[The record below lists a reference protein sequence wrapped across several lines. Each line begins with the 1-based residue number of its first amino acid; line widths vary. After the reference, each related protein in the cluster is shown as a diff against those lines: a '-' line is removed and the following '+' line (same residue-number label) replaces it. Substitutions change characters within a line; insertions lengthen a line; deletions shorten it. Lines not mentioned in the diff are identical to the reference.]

1 MLITS
6 PSFKD
11 GENIPKKFTCDG
23 STSLN
28 RVGSASL
35 DVARDKSL
43 TTGGGMN
50 PELHIEN
57 VPPGTQGLALIMDD
71 PDATRG
77 GTFTHWLVWNID
89 PGTKIIKE
97 ESVPPG
103 AVEGVNDFGNIGYG
117 GPCPPRGA
125 NPHHYQFKLY
135 ALDGIL
141 KLSKGAA
148 KDALGAEIGKHLVA
162 KAELVGLYQRQ

>member
-6 PSFKD
+6 PSFKA
-11 GENIPKKFTCDG
+11 GENIPKKFACDGFDKLTTDG
-23 STSLN
+23 STSPALN
-28 RVGSASL
+28 EVEG
-35 DVARDKSL
+35 L

-57 VPPGTQGLALIMDD
+57 VPVEAKSLVLIVDD

-77 GTFTHWLVWNID
+77 GTFTHWLVWNIN
-89 PGTKIIKE
+89 PSTAVIKE

-117 GPCPPRGA
+117 SPCPPKGA
-125 NPHHYQFKLY
+125 NPHHYHFKLY

>member
-1 MLITS
+1 MILTS

-11 GENIPKKFTCDG
+11 GEHIPKKFSCDG
-23 STSLN
+23 FDKLTTSGLTSPALN
-28 RVGSASL
+28 EVEG
-35 DVARDKSL
+35 L

-57 VPPGTQGLALIMDD
+57 VPVEAKSLVLIVDD

-77 GTFTHWLVWNID
+77 GTFTHWLVWNIN
-89 PGTKIIKE
+89 PSTAVIKE

-125 NPHHYQFKLY
+125 NPHHYHFKFY

-141 KLSKGAA
+141 KLREGAGKGE
-148 KDALGAEIGKHLVA
+148 LEAEINKRLIA
-162 KAELVGLYQRQ
+162 KAEFIALYQR